1 MGQSSLKPGGRVVNK
16 SPPSSF
22 LRRAF
27 LIPSAP
33 SPLSGCAS
41 PIAENDANFRSVGL
55 TQSQKWPV
63 GFGPSGEIVVWDQ
76 GDEVWVG
83 EGGDSTYPL
92 GVCPLDMPL
101 DWVSVGVEDQDLSF
115 TILDAIEEDF
125 HQVKKGAHLKI
136 KGRRE
141 VLNLKKAPLTTTMLV
156 CPLGEGKESLRC

>member
-83 EGGDSTYPL
+83 EEGDFPYP
-92 GVCPLDMPL
+92 
-101 DWVSVGVEDQDLSF
+101 WVSILPTCPWIGCRMVLRMKIRPSCCWMPSMRISIGLKRVSF
-115 TILDAIEEDF
+115 LRL
-125 HQVKKGAHLKI
+125 KG
-136 KGRRE
+136 
-141 VLNLKKAPLTTTMLV
+141 
-156 CPLGEGKESLRC
+156 GERC